1 MLSEHQI
8 YELFFVM
15 EPHCSLYLFFGS
27 FHNVEDILYFRI
39 IITFHLVFIIII
51 VKQMLHHLQNVSY
64 FLFIEQEFNEFILFI
79 EIIVKIKYFDP
90 LESLTN
96 LNL

>member
-1 MLSEHQI
+1 
-8 YELFFVM
+8 
-15 EPHCSLYLFFGS
+15 
-27 FHNVEDILYFRI
+27 
-39 IITFHLVFIIII
+39 
-51 VKQMLHHLQNVSY
+51 MLHHLQNVSY